1 MSLLSTVQ
9 MIDRGE
15 NGTPDLTG
23 KFLMGAVSLSGAGE
37 TGGKANIKES
47 GVHAHSGTTDV
58 TRGTDHGISCSGKC
72 SGGRTAATA
81 ILLIRVNLE
90 RIPTVPICPHITKSF
105 TFANVDDLLE

>member
-23 KFLMGAVSLSGAGE
+23 KFLMGAASLSGAGE

-47 GVHAHSGTTDV
+47 P
-58 TRGTDHGISCSGKC
+58 R
-72 SGGRTAATA
+72 
-81 ILLIRVNLE
+81 
-90 RIPTVPICPHITKSF
+90 
-105 TFANVDDLLE
+105 